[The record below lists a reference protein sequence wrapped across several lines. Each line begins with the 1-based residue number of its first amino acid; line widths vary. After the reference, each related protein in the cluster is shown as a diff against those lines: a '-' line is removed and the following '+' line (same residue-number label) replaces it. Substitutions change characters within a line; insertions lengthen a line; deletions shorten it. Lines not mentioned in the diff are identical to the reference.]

1 MEIYQTKRRWKI
13 ALAIVAALIVIA
25 TMVLSRYF
33 VDRIAQEERKKIEVW
48 AGAITNKAKLIQKT
62 DKIFKEFAVEDR
74 KHMQLLAEANKFIA
88 EYDGDGDISFPTK
101 VISNNTNIPIIIVDA
116 TGNIS
121 FFNNFPNDSLKNRG
135 YLQRKLDEFKM
146 KYPPIDVSYKLFGR
160 QQKQWLY
167 YDDSYIYYELKE
179 TIDDLVQSFISET
192 VVNSAS
198 VPVIFTNASKDS
210 IIAKGNLEELKVDLE
225 HLSDAEIIANMQG
238 YNMMEVELEEGT
250 YNYIFY
256 RDSYIISLLRYSPIF
271 LIGVAGS
278 FLLVSYLLFST
289 ARRSEQNKVW
299 VGMSKETAHQL
310 GTPLSSLV
318 GWIELLRLKEVD
330 ESILSEMQKDINR
343 LNMVADRFSKIGSL
357 PELKNE
363 QLIQCIE
370 EVVNYMRPRTSSKI
384 QISSHYDIEPS
395 TEVAINK
402 QLFGWVIENLFRN
415 AIDAISGEGKIEI
428 EVTEKAKLF
437 CIDVSDTGKGIPKNQ
452 FKTVFRPGHTTKK
465 RGWGLGLSLSKRI
478 IEEYHKGK
486 ISVKQ
491 SEVGAG
497 TTFRILLKKIQTN

>member
-1 MEIYQTKRRWKI
+1 MEIYQTKRQWKLL
-13 ALAIVAALIVIA
+13 LAVMAGLIVIA

-62 DKIFKEFAVEDR
+62 DKIFKEFAIEDR
-74 KHMQLLAEANKFIA
+74 KHMYLLAEANKFIA

-121 FFNNFPNDSLKNRG
+121 FFNNFPNDSVKSRG
-135 YLQRKLDEFKM
+135 YLVRKLDEFKQ
-146 KYPPIDVSYKLFGR
+146 KYPPINVSYKLFGK

-198 VPVIFTNASKDS
+198 VPVVFTNEKKDS
-210 IIAKGNLEELKVDLE
+210 IIAKGNLEELNIDVNS
-225 HLSDAEIIANMQG
+225 LSDKQIIEK
-238 YNMMEVELEEGT
+238 METFNTMKVELEEGV

-256 RDSYIISLLRYSPIF
+256 QDSYTISLLRYSPIF

-318 GWIELLRLKEVD
+318 GWIELLRLKNVD
-330 ESILSEMQKDINR
+330 ESVLEEMEKDVLR
-343 LNMVADRFSKIGSL
+343 LNMVAERFSKIGSL

-363 QLIQCIE
+363 NLVLIID

-384 QISSHYDIEPS
+384 KITTHYDIEPS

-415 AIDAISGEGKIEI
+415 AIDAISGEGNIDV
-428 EVTEKAKLF
+428 EVTEKTKFF
-437 CIDVSDTGKGIPKNQ
+437 CIDISDSGKGIPKNQ
-452 FKTVFRPGHTTKK
+452 YKSVFRPGHTTKK

-486 ISVKQ
+486 IFVKS
-491 SEVGAG
+491 SEVGSG
-497 TTFRILLKKIQTN
+497 TTFRILLAKAHLH